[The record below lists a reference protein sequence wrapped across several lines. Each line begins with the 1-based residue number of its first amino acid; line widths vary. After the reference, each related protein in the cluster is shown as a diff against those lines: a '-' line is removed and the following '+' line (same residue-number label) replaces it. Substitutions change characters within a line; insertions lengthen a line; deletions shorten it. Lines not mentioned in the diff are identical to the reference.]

1 LQTQPAP
8 ISRPHCHVH
17 LWFVSDYCPFGYS
30 DKFAFSPLIWYGS
43 MLGCF
48 AFMTLDHLLFY
59 VLCVGESYCIGIDR
73 LDSSIFGLLGRRG
86 LVLVDRSRE
95 EHS

>member
-1 LQTQPAP
+1 
-8 ISRPHCHVH
+8 
-17 LWFVSDYCPFGYS
+17 
-30 DKFAFSPLIWYGS
+30 

-48 AFMTLDHLLFY
+48 ALMTLDHLLFY

-95 EHS
+95 GHS